1 MEKIRSSNLAK
12 LICYILIPILVII
25 AIGSVLHIVFL
36 EEYNIKDETKYE
48 ETLDFANRY
57 LQNIVD
63 KVNECKQ
70 ATEEDNNFV
79 KVENEQ
85 KDIYYVENNYI
96 YAYNGGIEEN
106 IDYIIID
113 KLTGKVYTN
122 IKSNDYEAEKT
133 KIQNSEEH
141 WNYISGKIETNIEK
155 MNSEEL
161 IYSNK
166 YRLLK
171 QDNNSEYSKEKN
183 IENFDVY
190 SRFDINKT
198 NSLTTYKMINLAA
211 NFGLEHKILP
221 IVVLPLTTIA
231 LLIIAIYLIWSIG
244 YNKNEEVKLSFID
257 KVPYEIL
264 GFVGILIIIIFIVI
278 GAECINLAEYI
289 SIIGFFAA
297 YIICYVVCAV
307 IGISTIK
314 RIKAR
319 KFLQGF
325 LLYRILRYFFRKM
338 KNIYNTLTNKKPE
351 TKRIFLCYVSF
362 LVITS
367 ILGIVFKD
375 MISNILIIIFWVWTY
390 YKIKKYVVTQEKI
403 RQALQDIYEGKTDIQ
418 LDENELKGTLQEMSI
433 YIKDIADG
441 FSNAIEQNV
450 KAERLKAEL
459 ITNVS
464 HDIKTPL
471 TSIINYVDLLK
482 KENIQE
488 EKIRNYIEILDQKS
502 KRLKKLTEDV
512 VEASKASSGN
522 LKLNIEEIDFI
533 ELLNQTIGEF
543 KDKFEEKNLKIVVQ
557 KPEENVKIKA
567 DSRYVYRIVENLFG
581 NITKYAVEDSR
592 VYVDIAE
599 NSENYDITIK
609 NISKEKLNITSEELM
624 QRFVRGDKSR
634 NTEGSGLGLSIAQ
647 SLTSIQGGEL
657 TIKIDGDLFKVNI
670 RWPKI

>member
-48 ETLDFANRY
+48 ETQDFANRY

-141 WNYISGKIETNIEK
+141 WNYISGKIETDIEK

-221 IVVLPLTTIA
+221 IVVLPVTTIA
-231 LLIIAIYLIWSIG
+231 LLIIAIYLIWAIG

-264 GFVGILIIIIFIVI
+264 GFVGIWIIVIFSVI

-314 RIKAR
+314 RIKVR

-390 YKIKKYVVTQEKI
+390 YKIKKYVVAQEKI

-482 KENIQE
+482 KENIQD

-567 DSRYVYRIVENLFG
+567 DSRYIYRIVENLFG
-581 NITKYAVEDSR
+581 NITKYAVENSR

-647 SLTSIQGGEL
+647 SLTSLQGGEL

>member
-85 KDIYYVENNYI
+85 KDIYYVENHYI

-133 KIQNSEEH
+133 KIQNSKEH
-141 WNYISGKIETNIEK
+141 WNYISGKIETDIEK

-198 NSLTTYKMINLAA
+198 NSLTTYKIINLAA

-231 LLIIAIYLIWSIG
+231 LLIIAIYLIWAIG

-264 GFVGILIIIIFIVI
+264 GFVGIWIIIIFTVI

-362 LVITS
+362 LVTTS

-375 MISNILIIIFWVWTY
+375 MISNILIIIFWIWTY
-390 YKIKKYVVTQEKI
+390 YKIKKYVVAQEKI

-482 KENIQE
+482 KENIKDE
-488 EKIRNYIEILDQKS
+488 RIRNYIDILDQKS

-567 DSRYVYRIVENLFG
+567 DSRYIYRIVENLFG

-599 NSENYDITIK
+599 DSENYDITIK

-647 SLTSIQGGEL
+647 SLTSLQGGEL

-670 RWPKI
+670 KWPKI

>member
-85 KDIYYVENNYI
+85 KDIYYVENKYI

-221 IVVLPLTTIA
+221 IVVLPLTAIA

-362 LVITS
+362 LVTTS

-375 MISNILIIIFWVWTY
+375 MISNILIIIFWIWTY
-390 YKIKKYVVTQEKI
+390 YKIKKYVVAQEKI

-464 HDIKTPL
+464 H
-471 TSIINYVDLLK
+471 
-482 KENIQE
+482 
-488 EKIRNYIEILDQKS
+488 
-502 KRLKKLTEDV
+502 
-512 VEASKASSGN
+512 N
-522 LKLNIEEIDFI
+522 L
-533 ELLNQTIGEF
+533 
-543 KDKFEEKNLKIVVQ
+543 
-557 KPEENVKIKA
+557 
-567 DSRYVYRIVENLFG
+567 
-581 NITKYAVEDSR
+581 
-592 VYVDIAE
+592 
-599 NSENYDITIK
+599 
-609 NISKEKLNITSEELM
+609 
-624 QRFVRGDKSR
+624 
-634 NTEGSGLGLSIAQ
+634 
-647 SLTSIQGGEL
+647 
-657 TIKIDGDLFKVNI
+657 
-670 RWPKI
+670 

>member
-12 LICYILIPILVII
+12 LICYVLIPILVII
-25 AIGSVLHIVFL
+25 AIVSMIHIIFL

-48 ETLDFANRY
+48 QTQDFANRY

-63 KVNECKQ
+63 RVNECKQ
-70 ATEEDNNFV
+70 ITEEYSNFV
-79 KVENEQ
+79 KIQNEDENV
-85 KDIYYVENNYI
+85 YYSENNSI

-113 KLTGKVYTN
+113 KLTGKIYTN
-122 IKSNDYEAEKT
+122 IKSNDYEEEKT
-133 KIQNSEEH
+133 KIQNSKEH
-141 WNYISGKIETNIEK
+141 WNYISGKIETDIEK
-155 MNSEEL
+155 MNTEEL
-161 IYSNK
+161 VYSNN

-221 IVVLPLTTIA
+221 IVVLPLTAIA

-264 GFVGILIIIIFIVI
+264 GFVGIWIIMIFTII

-599 NSENYDITIK
+599 NDENYDITIK

>member
-85 KDIYYVENNYI
+85 KDIYYVENKYI

-122 IKSNDYEAEKT
+122 IKSNDYEAEKS

-141 WNYISGKIETNIEK
+141 WNYISGKIETDIEK

-198 NSLTTYKMINLAA
+198 NSLTTYKIINLAA

-231 LLIIAIYLIWSIG
+231 LLIIAIYLIWAIG

-264 GFVGILIIIIFIVI
+264 GFVGIWIIIIFTVI

-362 LVITS
+362 LVTTS

-375 MISNILIIIFWVWTY
+375 MISNILIIIFWIWTY
-390 YKIKKYVVTQEKI
+390 YKIKKYVVAQEKI

-482 KENIQE
+482 KENIKDE
-488 EKIRNYIEILDQKS
+488 RIRNYIDILDQKS

-567 DSRYVYRIVENLFG
+567 DSRYIYRIVENLFG

-647 SLTSIQGGEL
+647 SLTSLQGGEL

>member
-85 KDIYYVENNYI
+85 KDIYYVENKYI

-122 IKSNDYEAEKT
+122 IKSNDYEAEKS

-141 WNYISGKIETNIEK
+141 WNYISGKIETDIEK

-198 NSLTTYKMINLAA
+198 NSLTTYKIINLAA

-231 LLIIAIYLIWSIG
+231 LIIIAIYLIWAIG

-264 GFVGILIIIIFIVI
+264 GFVGIWIIIIFTVI

-362 LVITS
+362 LVTTS

-375 MISNILIIIFWVWTY
+375 MISNILIIIFWIWTY
-390 YKIKKYVVTQEKI
+390 YKIKKYVVAQEKI

-482 KENIQE
+482 KENIKDE
-488 EKIRNYIEILDQKS
+488 RIRNYIDILDQKS

-567 DSRYVYRIVENLFG
+567 DSRYIYRIVENLFG

-647 SLTSIQGGEL
+647 SLTSLQGGEL

>member
-85 KDIYYVENNYI
+85 KDIYYVENKYI

-221 IVVLPLTTIA
+221 IVVLPLTAIA

-362 LVITS
+362 LVTTS

-375 MISNILIIIFWVWTY
+375 MISNILIIIFWIWTY
-390 YKIKKYVVTQEKI
+390 YKIKKYVVAQEKI

-482 KENIQE
+482 KENIKDE
-488 EKIRNYIEILDQKS
+488 RIRNYIDILDQKS

-512 VEASKASSGN
+512 VDASKASSGN

-567 DSRYVYRIVENLFG
+567 DSRYIYRIVENLFG

-647 SLTSIQGGEL
+647 SLTSLQGGEL

>member
-85 KDIYYVENNYI
+85 KDIYYVENHYI

-133 KIQNSEEH
+133 KIQNSKEH

-244 YNKNEEVKLSFID
+244 YNKNEEIKLSFID

-264 GFVGILIIIIFIVI
+264 GFVGILIIIIFTVI

-390 YKIKKYVVTQEKI
+390 YKIKKYVVAQEKI

-482 KENIQE
+482 KENIQDE
-488 EKIRNYIEILDQKS
+488 RIRNYIDILDQKS

-567 DSRYVYRIVENLFG
+567 DSRYIYRIVENLFG

-647 SLTSIQGGEL
+647 SLTSLQGGEL

-670 RWPKI
+670 KWPQI

>member
-48 ETLDFANRY
+48 ETQDFANRY

-141 WNYISGKIETNIEK
+141 WNYISGKIETDIEK

-221 IVVLPLTTIA
+221 IVVLPVTTIA

-264 GFVGILIIIIFIVI
+264 GFVGIWIIVIFSVI

-390 YKIKKYVVTQEKI
+390 YKIKKYVVAQEKI

-482 KENIQE
+482 KENIQD
-488 EKIRNYIEILDQKS
+488 EKIRNYIDILDQKS

-567 DSRYVYRIVENLFG
+567 DSRYIYRIVENLFG
-581 NITKYAVEDSR
+581 NITKYAVENSR

-647 SLTSIQGGEL
+647 SLTSLQGGEL

>member
-113 KLTGKVYTN
+113 KLTGKIYTN
-122 IKSNDYEAEKT
+122 IKSNDYEEEKT
-133 KIQNSEEH
+133 KIQNSKEH
-141 WNYISGKIETNIEK
+141 WNYISGKIETDIEK
-155 MNSEEL
+155 MNTEEL
-161 IYSNK
+161 VYSNN

-221 IVVLPLTTIA
+221 IVVLPLTAIA

-264 GFVGILIIIIFIVI
+264 GFVGIWIIMIFTII

-599 NSENYDITIK
+599 NSKNYDITIK

-647 SLTSIQGGEL
+647 SLTSLQGGEL